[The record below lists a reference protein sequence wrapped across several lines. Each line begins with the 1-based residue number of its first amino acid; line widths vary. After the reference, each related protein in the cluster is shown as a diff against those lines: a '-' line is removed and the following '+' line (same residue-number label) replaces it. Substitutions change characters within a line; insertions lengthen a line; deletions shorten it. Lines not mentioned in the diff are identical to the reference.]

1 MINKFFQSW
10 MMIGKINFSLSSI
23 FEVIFNN
30 QKFYWNQF
38 IITPYWSILIE
49 KNKKM
54 KYLLTAWSMKCHV
67 SLVEMW
73 PLAWLRQMRGLIVW
87 FIWELEDMKG
97 PGPVRD
103 HQNERLIMPGIGIAL
118 IKTTKLASCQIVLL
132 IVDRVHS
139 YLLLVDNKKFGNII
153 NTEMLLLY

>member
-1 MINKFFQSW
+1 
-10 MMIGKINFSLSSI
+10 
-23 FEVIFNN
+23 
-30 QKFYWNQF
+30 
-38 IITPYWSILIE
+38 
-49 KNKKM
+49 
-54 KYLLTAWSMKCHV
+54 
-67 SLVEMW
+67 
-73 PLAWLRQMRGLIVW
+73 MRGLIVW

-103 HQNERLIMPGIGIAL
+103 HQNERLTMPGIGIAL